1 MFHYSELSKFFW
13 LSMSITYAFC
23 LSKLYTYS
31 TIPELNVEL
40 NNSVQISITMK
51 LTAVRLV
58 VVAIV
63 LSVFPVILF
72 RFFKYAKYFT
82 VALTAWAVA
91 IYIDDIFI
99 LTDIIQ
105 YPKSGLIR
113 LIESFRLIMI
123 ICLLWMSIELTFR
136 QVSVGLQYGK

>member
-1 MFHYSELSKFFW
+1 
-13 LSMSITYAFC
+13 MSITYAFC

-123 ICLLWMSIELTFR
+123 ICLLWVIRLRRLEEKMQKKYMKIKP
-136 QVSVGLQYGK
+136 V